1 MRYMVLTSDGAVH
14 QTDSAAEYISWLDQ
28 HGPEVVDSHEPTDAE
43 QARLVADE
51 IDQLQARY
59 DRLTRIRAR
68 WIARY
73 DQAADGSRDKQVAR
87 EQLDEIGAQVSNV
100 ERKLDAAIG

>member
-1 MRYMVLTSDGAVH
+1 MKYMVLTSGGAVLE
-14 QTDSAAEYISWLDQ
+14 TDSAEQYVGWLDEY
-28 HGPEVVDSHEPTDAE
+28 GSEVVDSHEPTDAE
-43 QARLVADE
+43 QQRLVADE
-51 IDQLQARY
+51 IDQLQERY

-87 EQLDEIGAQVSNV
+87 EQLDEIGTQVSNV
-100 ERKLDAAIG
+100 ERKLAAAIG